1 MENYARLRGAPPPAS
16 PPKPPLRGADAPAT
30 PPEPPLTGAEAP
42 ATPLGE
48 RERRV
53 LEFERHWWRHAG
65 AKEEAIRRQ
74 FDLGPTTYYQ
84 FLSRLIDEPGA
95 LAHDPM
101 LVKRL
106 QRQRAARRR
115 RRARAPD

>member
-16 PPKPPLRGADAPAT
+16 PPKPPLR
-30 PPEPPLTGAEAP
+30 GAEAP